1 MLSKEEFV
9 VLDHYLREGLPKAV
23 LHHYLR
29 ERLPKAVIARKL
41 GISCM
46 TVHRHAATDKPLPSY
61 GPRRCKPPVIEPYK
75 EYLQGRLGRYPE
87 LSAVRLLADQG
98 LEL

>member
-46 TVHRHAATDKPLPSY
+46 TVHRHAATDKPFADFGEIGHRS
-61 GPRRCKPPVIEPYK
+61 RSK
-75 EYLQGRLGRYPE
+75 
-87 LSAVRLLADQG
+87 SATFSVKSATPG
-98 LEL
+98 